1 MFAMGVEAPIG
12 PPVMRALTKCPHLL
26 NPREAEQDP
35 ERRGLL
41 PTPFGASAA
50 YTMPAGT
57 PRTIPSSTRVV
68 WHCPSGCR
76 GPRRR
81 IGGGPPAS
89 AARPRLPAPDAL
101 PCYASP

>member
-57 PRTIPSSTRVV
+57 PRTIPPSTRIFR
-68 WHCPSGCR
+68 HCPSEGR
-76 GPRRR
+76 APRPPGGGDAPPKAGRPRR
-81 IGGGPPAS
+81 
-89 AARPRLPAPDAL
+89 PAPGAL
-101 PCYASP
+101 P